1 MWAWE
6 NREQMLQKTLKWKVA
21 MSHLISLR
29 KMMLHFQYCF
39 CLQWRILYLY
49 WFLARRLKELRCLP
63 ANCPKVLSHGR
74 GRPRYF
80 ALIERYFPKWACLI
94 ANVPESLY
102 FPHIRF
108 LLELP
113 AKCLSRAAQQQETVA
128 GLFEILYQSRCA
140 AWACSFSNLMY
151 IKCI

>member
-1 MWAWE
+1 
-6 NREQMLQKTLKWKVA
+6 MLRKTLKWKVVTG
-21 MSHLISLR
+21 HLISLR
-29 KMMLHFQYCF
+29 KMMLHFQY

-63 ANCPKVLSHGR
+63 ANCPKVLSPVR
-74 GRPRYF
+74 ERPRHF
-80 ALIERYFPKWACLI
+80 ALIERYSPKWVRLI
-94 ANVPESLY
+94 ARIPESLH
-102 FPHIRF
+102 FLHIRS
-108 LLELP
+108 LPELP
-113 AKCLSRAAQQQETVA
+113 AKHLSRAVQQQETVA